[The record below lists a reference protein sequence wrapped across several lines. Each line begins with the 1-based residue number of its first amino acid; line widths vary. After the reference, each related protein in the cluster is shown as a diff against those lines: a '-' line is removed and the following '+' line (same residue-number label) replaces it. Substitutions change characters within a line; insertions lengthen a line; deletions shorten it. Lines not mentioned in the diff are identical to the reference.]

1 MSSQSINSLS
11 VIWRIALHELHI
23 AFKTRRILGVL
34 FIYSAISIIGSYAY
48 VAILKAMEEQS
59 TQFLINSGVD
69 VSKAG
74 QAVSVMGGETYQKV
88 LALFAGAQ
96 PEQLSNAIMSSPFIP
111 VILLASFAFL
121 PTLIL
126 LLAYDIVVTDVET
139 RTICYSLLRATRAQL
154 FLGKLFS
161 QSILLL
167 LLNTLMLVLLLF
179 MSLNMIGTANTSQTV
194 LGIFRVWL
202 CLIPYGLC
210 YLSMILFASS
220 MSNKRRGTLTFAI
233 IVLSAFQVFSWL
245 RHLPNEG
252 FWGVMKNL
260 HWLSPSH
267 YVDGLWLSGLT
278 APLTS
283 TGILLTFTAVFSI
296 LSIMRLKGR
305 DL

>member
-1 MSSQSINSLS
+1 M
-11 VIWRIALHELHI
+11 
-23 AFKTRRILGVL
+23 VL
-34 FIYSAISIIGSYAY
+34 FAAARYYIVKEYKFAASATGIG
-48 VAILKAMEEQS
+48 E
-59 TQFLINSGVD
+59 G
-69 VSKAG
+69 
-74 QAVSVMGGETYQKV
+74 
-88 LALFAGAQ
+88 
-96 PEQLSNAIMSSPFIP
+96 LSIMSSPFIP

-220 MSNKRRGTLTFAI
+220 MSNKREIGLPWG
-233 IVLSAFQVFSWL
+233 QV
-245 RHLPNEG
+245 N
-252 FWGVMKNL
+252 
-260 HWLSPSH
+260 
-267 YVDGLWLSGLT
+267 
-278 APLTS
+278 
-283 TGILLTFTAVFSI
+283 GILVCSRSEINLRI
-296 LSIMRLKGR
+296 
-305 DL
+305 

>member
-1 MSSQSINSLS
+1 MSSQSVNS
-11 VIWRIALHELHI
+11 VKIIWRIALHELLI

-34 FIYSAISIIGSYAY
+34 FLYSTVSVMGSYAY

-69 VSKAG
+69 ASKAG

-126 LLAYDIVVTDVET
+126 LLAYDIVVAEVET

-161 QSILLL
+161 QSIILL
-167 LLNTLMLVLLLF
+167 LLNTLMLVLLLV
-179 MSLNMIGTANTSQTV
+179 MSLNMIGSTSASQTV

-210 YLSMILFASS
+210 YLAMILFASS
-220 MSNKRRGTLTFAI
+220 MSNKRRGTLTLSI
-233 IVLSAFQVFSWL
+233 IILSTFQVFSWL
-245 RHLPNEG
+245 RHLPEEG
-252 FWGVMKNL
+252 FWGVIKML
-260 HWLSPSH
+260 HWLSPSQ
-267 YVDGLWLSGLT
+267 YADGLWLSGLS

-283 TGILLTFTAVFSI
+283 AGILLTFTVGFSI
-296 LSIMRLKGR
+296 LSILRLKGR